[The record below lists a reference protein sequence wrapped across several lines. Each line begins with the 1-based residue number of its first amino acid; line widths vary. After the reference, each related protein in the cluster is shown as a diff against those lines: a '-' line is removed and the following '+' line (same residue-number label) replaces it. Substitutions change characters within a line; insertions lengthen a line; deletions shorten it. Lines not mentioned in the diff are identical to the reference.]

1 MGGDTTSPNSPLM
14 YTTEESSFDQ
24 NVFENPLSSPML
36 LSGDDHPGSKVEDGE
51 VGLGSM
57 DLEEFVRASS
67 NSIDDVNQ
75 KRLRNVYMDVLKSY
89 EELKFHKDYLKE
101 AKDKI
106 LSYTPGSWIEEVGGM
121 KASDYNIP
129 KKMTL
134 LLIGPRGSGKSSLVN
149 KISRVFDDDPFT
161 PERAQV
167 SYSSD
172 GDGTYFLHEYTIPRG
187 SSSFCLYDTRGLSDD
202 SNENEKMV
210 KRWMKKGVCHGKLIR
225 RGSDDAEMKSKAR
238 RNRYCATE
246 TNVVSCVIFVVSAVQ
261 MLQSMD
267 SDDET
272 KRQLA
277 QAVATTFNYPLLS
290 FKDEK
295 PIVVLTHGDLLSL
308 SDRTRIRM
316 YLGQLLGIH
325 PKKQIFDIPESDDLG
340 TRLTI
345 LNMLRHC
352 LELADKNLPFKN
364 YQPFEGPYRSKGLL
378 KMLVSSLLVYAVL
391 AILIGLGFMFM
402 NTLQA
407 KVASVPNS
415 QVSQA
420 RVDGDSYAPLVD
432 SVPNLQPEAMQPHV
446 NLDCHA
452 SEADSVRD
460 LQPEAP
466 QSDEN
471 LGLGAMQPHVKLDCH
486 ASEVDSVRDIQREA
500 PKSDVNLDCHAS
512 EVDSDYDLSDCHA
525 SEVDSDYDLH
535 PKPPEPDENLNWGAI
550 QHLWFG

>member
-75 KRLRNVYMDVLKSY
+75 KCLRNVYMDVLKSY

-272 KRQLA
+272 KRQRA

-308 SDRTRIRM
+308 SDRTRMRM

-364 YQPFEGPYRSKGLL
+364 YQPFEGPYRSK
-378 KMLVSSLLVYAVL
+378 
-391 AILIGLGFMFM
+391 
-402 NTLQA
+402 
-407 KVASVPNS
+407 
-415 QVSQA
+415 VSQA
-420 RVDGDSYAPLVD
+420 RVDGDSYAPIVD

-446 NLDCHA
+446 NLDSHA

-471 LGLGAMQPHVKLDCH
+471 LDLGAMQPHVKLDCH
-486 ASEVDSVRDIQREA
+486 ASEVDA
-500 PKSDVNLDCHAS
+500 
-512 EVDSDYDLSDCHA
+512 
-525 SEVDSDYDLH
+525 DYDLH
-535 PKPPEPDENLNWGAI
+535 PKPPGPDENLNWGAI
-550 QHLWFG
+550 RHLWFG